1 MINRNLI
8 ILLIMGLFSFFGCKS
23 DKKNSSVSETDKE
36 MQDLIDKSFEEF
48 NNRKIYKTLTDEI
61 IDSTEDDKLLQTIF
75 DNIET
80 NFDEGEQYT
89 LDKISKLTKG
99 QQAIFSIW
107 MLQAEVNNGGF
118 NQFYY
123 NSSGQYSEM
132 ARSGLKIIGT
142 IKFAEL
148 VEKANN
154 TYSEIKDELDSKD
167 DGTIERF
174 SESYEDN
181 PLNDFDDKFYEL
193 EESENL
199 DSLQIVFIRENKEEF
214 IKEKSR

>member
-1 MINRNLI
+1 
-8 ILLIMGLFSFFGCKS
+8 MGLLSFFGCKS
-23 DKKNSSVSETDKE
+23 NKKPDSNSEIDQE

-48 NNRKIYKTLTDEI
+48 NNRKIYETLTVEV
-61 IDSTEDDKLLQTIF
+61 IDNTEDDKLLQTIF

-80 NFDEGEQYT
+80 NFEAGEQYT

-123 NSSGQYSEM
+123 NSSGQFSEM
-132 ARSGLKIIGT
+132 AKEGLNFIGAE
-142 IKFAEL
+142 KFAEL
-148 VEKANN
+148 VEKANK
-154 TYSEIKDELDSKD
+154 TYSEIKDDLESKD
-167 DGTIERF
+167 DGTIESF
-174 SESYEDN
+174 SESYEGN
-181 PLNDFDDKFYEL
+181 PLNAYDDKFYEL

-199 DSLQIVFIRENKEEF
+199 DSIQIVFIRENKDEF

>member
-1 MINRNLI
+1 
-8 ILLIMGLFSFFGCKS
+8 MGLFSFFGCKS
-23 DKKNSSVSETDKE
+23 EKKTDSKSETDQE
-36 MQDLIDKSFEEF
+36 MQDLINKSFEEF
-48 NNRKIYKTLTDEI
+48 NNREIYENLTTEI
-61 IDSTEDDKLLQTIF
+61 IDNTQDDKLLQTIF

-80 NFDEGEQYT
+80 NFEEGEQYSI
-89 LDKISKLTKG
+89 DKISKLTKG

-123 NSSGQYSEM
+123 NSSGQFSEM
-132 ARSGLKIIGT
+132 AKDGLEFIGAE
-142 IKFAEL
+142 KFAEL
-148 VEKANN
+148 VEKANR
-154 TYSEIKDELDSKD
+154 TYSEIKDELESKN
-167 DGTIERF
+167 DGTIESF

-181 PLNDFDDKFYEL
+181 PLNDYDDKFYEL

-199 DSLQIVFIRENKEEF
+199 DSIQIEFIRENKEEF

>member
-1 MINRNLI
+1 
-8 ILLIMGLFSFFGCKS
+8 MGLFSFFGCKS

>member
-23 DKKNSSVSETDKE
+23 DKKTSSESETNKE

-48 NNRKIYKTLTDEI
+48 NNRKIYETLTSEI
-61 IDSTEDDKLLQTIF
+61 ISETKDDKLIQTIF
-75 DNIET
+75 DNIGT
-80 NFDEGEQYT
+80 NFEEGEQYT
-89 LDKISKLTKG
+89 LEKISKLSKG

-123 NSSGQYSEM
+123 NSSGQFANM
-132 ARSGLKIIGT
+132 AEEGLKLIGAN
-142 IKFAEL
+142 KYAEL
-148 VEKANN
+148 VKQANN
-154 TYSEIKDELDSKD
+154 TYLTIKDELEEKN
-167 DGTIERF
+167 DGSIESF

-181 PLNDFDDKFYEL
+181 PLNELDDKFYEL
-193 EESENL
+193 EEQESL
-199 DSLQIVFIRENKEEF
+199 DSIQIAFIEENYKEF
-214 IKEKSR
+214 IK

>member
-1 MINRNLI
+1 
-8 ILLIMGLFSFFGCKS
+8 MGLFSFFGCKS
-23 DKKNSSVSETDKE
+23 DKKPDSKSKTDQE

-48 NNRKIYKTLTDEI
+48 NNRKIYETLTAEI
-61 IDSTEDDKLLQTIF
+61 IDNTEDDKLLQTIF

-80 NFDEGEQYT
+80 NFKEGEQYT

-99 QQAIFSIW
+99 KQAIFSIW

-123 NSSGQYSEM
+123 NSSGQFSEM
-132 ARSGLKIIGT
+132 AKDGLEFIGAG
-142 IKFAEL
+142 KFAEL
-148 VEKANN
+148 VEKANM
-154 TYSEIKDELDSKD
+154 TYSKIKGELESKD
-167 DGTIERF
+167 DGTIESF

-181 PLNDFDDKFYEL
+181 PLNDFDNKFYEL

-199 DSLQIVFIRENKEEF
+199 DSLQILFIRKNKEEF
-214 IKEKSR
+214 TKEKGR